1 MQLLT
6 IREIQRR
13 ESPKMPATVE
23 FEQQLTI
30 VPEFEA
36 LDAQQRMPEEEDTMA
51 MAAVYQQIADRRA
64 QVENAEILRRA
75 RAL

>member
-1 MQLLT
+1 MT
-6 IREIQRR
+6 T
-13 ESPKMPATVE
+13 TVE
-23 FEQQLTI
+23 FETEAAFLAA
-30 VPEFEA
+30 FEPSHVA
-36 LDAQQRMPEEEDTMA
+36 ERLADEVDEAA